1 MAAHLQRY
9 IIWHNSIFPED
20 VRKTQVAQ
28 IGKDRCATAA
38 AWAPCLVIFLWDFCT
53 QQNGRGMRS
62 ACRTSLRSARTSV
75 QLPLF
80 VRFAVRGTKQAS
92 ARCSRGAL

>member
-9 IIWHNSIFPED
+9 IWHDSIFPED
-20 VRKTQVAQ
+20 VRKPQVAQ
-28 IGKDRCATAA
+28 IGKDKCATAA
-38 AWAPCLVIFLWDFCT
+38 AWAVIFLWDLCT

-75 QLPLF
+75 QLPLL
-80 VRFAVRGTKQAS
+80 VRFAVGGTKQAS